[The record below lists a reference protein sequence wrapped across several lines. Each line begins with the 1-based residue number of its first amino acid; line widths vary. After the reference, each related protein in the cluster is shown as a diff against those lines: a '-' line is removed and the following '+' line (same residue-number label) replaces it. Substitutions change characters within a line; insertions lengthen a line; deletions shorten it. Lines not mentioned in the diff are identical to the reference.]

1 MKYMN
6 LVLVCHRYML
16 MSSRLYRLSESIT
29 IQGSYI
35 YGLTCSGKSPIKNKD
50 NSFLHLKTLT
60 GNPLCASHYPR
71 G

>member
-50 NSFLHLKTLT
+50 NSFLHLKTDWEPTVCQSL
-60 GNPLCASHYPR
+60 S
-71 G
+71 